1 MPRSTL
7 AASETITKDDFL
19 GGKVKVLQPK
29 NGYRAGVDAVL
40 LAASVQASAGQN
52 ILELGLGVGTASLCL
67 NARVSGL
74 SLTGVELQN
83 SYAELA
89 RENAV
94 ANDSDLTV
102 IQADLRVLPV
112 ELRQIQFEH
121 VIMNPPYFDRA
132 AGASSDDPGRDIAM
146 GGATDL
152 AEWIS
157 VGAKRLLPKG
167 YLTLIQRIERL
178 PEVLGAAYGKL
189 GSIVVRPIA
198 PRMGRSPN
206 LFLMQARH
214 SGRAPFR
221 LLSPLVMHKGGVHE
235 GDFENYRSE
244 VKAILR
250 DGAHLGWDA

>member
-7 AASETITKDDFL
+7 AAFETITKDDFL
-19 GGKVKVLQPK
+19 GRKVKVFQPK
-29 NGYRAGVDAVL
+29 TGYRAGVDAVL
-40 LAASVQASAGQN
+40 LAASVEAKSGQRV
-52 ILELGLGVGTASLCL
+52 LELGLGVGTASLCL
-67 NARVSGL
+67 DARVSGL
-74 SLTGVELQN
+74 SLTGVELQKN
-83 SYAELA
+83 YAELA
-89 RENAV
+89 RENADTNK
-94 ANDSDLTV
+94 ADLTV
-102 IQADLRVLPV
+102 IQADLTELPS
-112 ELRQIQFEH
+112 ELRQVQFAH

-132 AGASSDDPGRDIAM
+132 EGASSDDPGRDIAV

-178 PEVLGAAYGKL
+178 PEVLGATNVKL
-189 GSIVVRPIA
+189 GSIIVRPIA
-198 PRMGRSPN
+198 PRTGRSPN

-221 LLSPLVMHKGGVHE
+221 MLPPLVMHEGDAHE
-235 GDFENYRSE
+235 GDFESYRSD